1 MRNQLD
7 IFDHDPARMAAANRA
22 AAERALHDV
31 QFTATVRQERH
42 AFYVGEAERWEHLAA
57 HSALHQQQGHAGMSN
72 DNKTLADVQ
81 PGGKVRLADGLPP
94 LPKAGYV
101 TGGDFGHEAHNAF
114 TPEQMRDYA
123 IAALSAQPSPA
134 GQGD

>member
-42 AFYVGEAERWEHLAA
+42 EFYPGEAERWEHLAA
-57 HSALHQQQGHAGMSN
+57 HSARSINSKDMQA
-72 DNKTLADVQ
+72 
-81 PGGKVRLADGLPP
+81 
-94 LPKAGYV
+94 
-101 TGGDFGHEAHNAF
+101 
-114 TPEQMRDYA
+114 
-123 IAALSAQPSPA
+123 
-134 GQGD
+134 